1 MQDNKPNLDTNYR
14 FFSFSK
20 YTIILLTIIGIS
32 SIIRFYYFPIQV
44 PLTADALYYFWYS
57 SDIYQIGELP
67 NNWTPANNGWP
78 IFVSAFFTVFDSK
91 DVFTLMQIQRSLS
104 VLMSILLIIPVYFL
118 CKKFVAR
125 KFAVIGASL
134 VAFDPRLMI
143 NSFLGVTDPLYF
155 LLISTGL
162 VLFLSSNKKLVLCSF
177 IPVSLAVVTRGEG
190 IFFLIALFVLFFIK
204 YRKEKYKVFFNYLI
218 ILTIV
223 SLIIIPITNYRID
236 VIGNDPIFL
245 RSINSADEALV
256 KVTGTGQTDWFT
268 DNVNKRIFDGL
279 KTLTQFLIWVMIPNF
294 IIFLP
299 LGIFLIFQNRNFEK
313 NTIIISSGILMIP
326 AFYAYTFPAHP
337 ALDTRYLYVLFPM
350 FAVLASLSIER
361 IVRKL
366 NRSNAI
372 IIIIISAIIVTSVLF
387 YDYKKI
393 DYEHEKESFE
403 IMERVSTMI
412 NGTNILYPE
421 TNYLTSIQTMN
432 QWPNLYS
439 EIQFNI
445 LIIPYGNDNSLQN
458 FILNSKDKG
467 LTHIMIDDNKKR
479 PDFLK
484 ELFIEEEKYTYL
496 KKIYDSKNNGFEYQV
511 KVFEINYEL
520 FNSLKDNMV
529 LIQK

>member
-32 SIIRFYYFPIQV
+32 CIIRFYYFPTQV

-67 NNWTPANNGWP
+67 KNWTPPNNGWP
-78 IFVSAFFTVFDSK
+78 IFVSTFFIAFDSK
-91 DVFTLMQIQRSLS
+91 DVFTLMQIQRSVS
-104 VLMSILLIIPVYFL
+104 VLMSILIIIPVYFL

-177 IPVSLAVVTRGEG
+177 IPVSLSVVTRGEG
-190 IFFLIALFVLFFIK
+190 IFFLVALFVLFFIK
-204 YRKEKYKVFFNYLI
+204 YKKEKYKVFFNYLI
-218 ILTIV
+218 ILTII
-223 SLIIIPITNYRID
+223 SLIVIPITNYRID
-236 VIGNDPIFL
+236 VTGGDPIFL
-245 RSINSADEALV
+245 RSISSADEALV
-256 KVTGTGQTDWFT
+256 KVTGTGQTDWLT
-268 DNVNKRIFDGL
+268 DNVNKRIFDGF
-279 KTLTQFLIWVMIPNF
+279 KTLFQYLVWIMIPNF
-294 IIFLP
+294 IIFVP
-299 LGIFLIFQNRNFEK
+299 LGIFLIFRSRNFEK
-313 NTIIISSGILMIP
+313 SVIIISTVIMMIP
-326 AFYAYTFPAHP
+326 AFYAYTFPVNP

-350 FAVLASLSIER
+350 FSVFAVLSIQR
-361 IVRKL
+361 MIGKL
-366 NRSNAI
+366 NRSNII

-403 IMERVSTMI
+403 IMKEISKKVNGVNNLSSESRYLST
-412 NGTNILYPE
+412 
-421 TNYLTSIQTMN
+421 IQTMN

-439 EIQFNI
+439 KIQFDI
-445 LIIPYGNDNSLQN
+445 LIIPYGNDNSLQS

-467 LTHIMIDDNKKR
+467 LTHIMIDNNKER

-484 ELFIEEEKYTYL
+484 ELFVEETKYTYL
-496 KKIYDSKNNGFEYQV
+496 KKIYDSKSNGFEYQI

-529 LIQK
+529 LEQE